1 MLSYGRRNAV
11 LHCLL
16 AAACCLALASSS
28 SADVPGAVAGTI
40 RDTSGL
46 PLPGVTVAITG
57 AGGGPRS
64 DTTTDVQGRYSLMA
78 AHSGDYDLDAT
89 LPGFQPSHLHLRV
102 GAGQRLVVDVQ
113 MKIAGVSQNV
123 TVRGDGS
130 DAPPVSRVLVTR
142 TDLDHI
148 PGALQAGSLC
158 VITELS
164 PSAVV
169 AHDQVHVRGGH
180 QVGYAIDGVEVPST
194 SVTSNLALL
203 FDPKEADAIDFQ
215 RGAYSA
221 EYGDRLYGLLDVVT
235 KSGFDR
241 ARGGESMVIA
251 GQQRDMEGAAAYG
264 DHADS
269 LAWFAQV
276 SGNRTDLGLT
286 PPSLP
291 ALHDQTWGAG
301 GAARVWASRG
311 TDRLLTMT
319 GSVRADDFGIPRLP
333 QDESAANNQV
343 ERDVY
348 FHAQWNH
355 TGAEHAVWSL
365 TPYYHFSSVALNPDI
380 APGAAASG
388 ELLTSDDRGIHYLGV
403 KADWS
408 GSFGRHTIKAG
419 GGSYA
424 GFLRDR
430 FVLPVS
436 ATSEGAR
443 AMPVP
448 NERADAA
455 PSASGPASSFAD
467 FVAKAGIESSAF
479 VEDVYQPAGQVTAS
493 LGLRW
498 DRAQAWQTESGL
510 QPRIG
515 LQAKVPSTPLTAHAY
530 IGRFFQAPPLEALG
544 PGGAQFAALGE
555 QAFLL
560 VRAERNTQW
569 EGGIALPAGGGI
581 VDLTYYDNHATN
593 FLDHE
598 QLGDSSVFLPV
609 NIAQARLRGLE
620 VSASSAPGRRLR
632 ARLVYSHSYAQGR
645 GGVTGGLGDIEPRAT
660 LGYYFLDHDERNSA
674 VASLDWT
681 MSSSA
686 WAHASIAYGSGFLR
700 ADGPEHLPSHVTGD
714 LAAGFSFARR
724 WSAAIDVLNVTD
736 RRYFVNLSSEFNGT
750 HIARPRT
757 VSMRL
762 CARF

>member
-11 LHCLL
+11 LRCLL

-57 AGGGPRS
+57 AGGGARS

-78 AHSGDYDLDAT
+78 ARSGEYDLDAT
-89 LPGFQPSHLHLRV
+89 LPGFQPSHLHVRV
-102 GAGQRLVVDVQ
+102 GAGQRLVVDVR
-113 MKIAGVSQNV
+113 MKIAGVAQNV
-123 TVRGDGS
+123 TVRGDVS

-180 QVGYAIDGVEVPST
+180 QVGYEIDGVEVPST

-221 EYGDRLYGLLDVVT
+221 EYGDRLYGVLDVVT

-251 GQQRDMEGAAAYG
+251 AQQRDVEGAAAYG
-264 DHADS
+264 DHADK

-276 SGNRTDLGLT
+276 AGNRTDLGLT

-291 ALHDQTWGAG
+291 AVHDRTWGAG

-319 GSVRADDFGIPRLP
+319 GSVRADDFAIPRLP
-333 QDESAANNQV
+333 QDEGVDDNQA

-355 TGAEHAVWSL
+355 TGARHAVWSV
-365 TPYYHFSSVALNPDI
+365 TPYYHFNEVALNPGVVPD
-380 APGAAASG
+380 APSSS
-388 ELLTSDDRGIHYLGV
+388 ELLASDDRRIHYLGM

-408 GSFGRHTIKAG
+408 GSFGRHMIKVG
-419 GGSYA
+419 GDSYA
-424 GFLRDR
+424 GFLRDG
-430 FVLPVS
+430 FLLPSV
-436 ATSEGAR
+436 GAR
-443 AMPVP
+443 HTVP
-448 NERADAA
+448 LPPGQADTAQGQS
-455 PSASGPASSFAD
+455 PLAD
-467 FVAKAGIESSAF
+467 SVGKAGINSSAF
-479 VEDVYQPAGQVTAS
+479 VEDVYQPAGQLTTS

-498 DRAQAWQTESGL
+498 DRSQAWQTESGL

-515 LQAKVPSTPLTAHAY
+515 LQARVPSTPLTVHAY
-530 IGRFFQAPPLEALG
+530 VGRFFQVPPLEALG
-544 PGGAQFAALGE
+544 PGGAQFAALGD

-560 VRAERNTQW
+560 VRAERDTQW
-569 EGGIALPAGGGI
+569 ETGIALPAAGGTL
-581 VDLTYYDNHATN
+581 DLTYYDTHATN

-620 VSASSAPGRRLR
+620 VSASSAPGRRVR

-645 GGVTGGLGDIEPRAT
+645 GGVTGGLGDIEPRAAG
-660 LGYYFLDHDERNSA
+660 GYYFLDHDERNSA

-681 MSSSA
+681 ISSGA
-686 WAHASIAYGSGFLR
+686 WAHVSVAYGSGFLR
-700 ADGPEHLPSHVTGD
+700 ADGPQHLPWHVTGD

-724 WSAAIDVLNVTD
+724 WSAAVDVLNVTD

-750 HIARPRT
+750 HVARPRT
-757 VSMRL
+757 VAMRL